1 MVNRSKQALILSAPG
16 GAIGAFATLTIGW
29 YADKKVCQFSE
40 NKPTTKIIACNSLQN
55 ERMVPIV
62 ISMIPTMIGTAM
74 LVGLND
80 SGKKGALLFGL
91 FYFIS

>member
-1 MVNRSKQALILSAPG
+1 
-16 GAIGAFATLTIGW
+16 
-29 YADKKVCQFSE
+29 
-40 NKPTTKIIACNSLQN
+40 
-55 ERMVPIV
+55 MVPIV

-91 FYFIS
+91 FYFTS